1 MDGSIGLVGD
11 LDGNTLVEFN
21 NDGIGRLGG
30 GLGRDGHLEHGFL
43 GTAGGV
49 LEASGFVRSV
59 EQVLVDRVVGL
70 GLGIDGD
77 RVLFAVGQ
85 EILSSLEGLDEFGI
99 TPWGHALDG
108 RTQGLGAHFESN
120 LIVSLSGGTVGNVL
134 GSGFGGD
141 ANHFLGNAGA
151 GNRGSEQVTSLV
163 NGVGFDAVKDIVGN
177 KFLSE
182 ISNDTLAGT
191 DGQSLG
197 LNGRKV
203 LFELSHVGAK
213 GDDVKAFFAEPLE
226 DDGSVETTGVGE
238 D

>member
-1 MDGSIGLVGD
+1 MDGSVGLVGD
-11 LDGNTLVEFN
+11 LDWNSLEEFN
-21 NDGIGRLGG
+21 DDGLGRLGG
-30 GLGRDGHLEHGFL
+30 CLRRDGHLEHGFL

-49 LEASGFVRSV
+49 LEASGFVGSV
-59 EQVLVDRVVGL
+59 EQVLIDRVVGL

-99 TPWGHALDG
+99 TPGGHALDG
-108 RTQGLGAHFESN
+108 RTQGLSAHFESD
-120 LIVSLSGGTVGNVL
+120 LVVSLSGGTVSNVL

-141 ANHFLGNAGA
+141 ADHFLRNAGA
-151 GNRGSEQVTSLV
+151 GNRGSEQVTSLI

-182 ISNDTLAGT
+182 IRNDTLAGT
-191 DGQSLG
+191 DSQGLG
-197 LNGRKV
+197 LNGGKV
-203 LFELSHVGAK
+203 LLELSDVGAK
-213 GDDVKAFFAEPLE
+213 GDDVKALFAEPLE